1 MTSAPPLRPQPGA
14 SVAESPSDNFFL
26 YVEGPLDAE
35 ILRIWAR
42 RRSPRLARHLENRL
56 VILGGR
62 RPARAV
68 EHIRAEN
75 GAGRPGRGLVVLD
88 RDHHVPSSTPSLSE
102 SCLEVF
108 TWSRRHIESYV
119 LVRSA
124 IHRVL
129 GSDADAARL
138 SRLLAGHLPFL
149 EDEESCRDV
158 DAKRMLG
165 RNGLLARQAGVV
177 ISPVEIAR
185 AMRPEEFHPDVR
197 DLYQRIETALGLSV
211 PVPEVIRRERKR

>member
-1 MTSAPPLRPQPGA
+1 MTSAPPLRPPPGA
-14 SVAESPSDNFFL
+14 SVAERGSENFFL

-35 ILRIWAR
+35 VLRIWAR
-42 RRSPRLARHLENRL
+42 RWSPRLARSLEKRL

-68 EHIRAEN
+68 EHIRGER

-88 RDHHVPSSTPSLSE
+88 RDHHVSSAPPSLSE

-129 GSDADAARL
+129 GLEVDAARL
-138 SRLLAGHLPFL
+138 SRLMADHLPFL
-149 EDEESCRDV
+149 EDEQACLDV
-158 DAKRMLG
+158 DAKRILG
-165 RNGLLARQAGVV
+165 RNGLLAREAGVV
-177 ISPVEIAR
+177 VSPVEIAR
-185 AMRPEEFHPDVR
+185 AMRAEEFHPDVR
-197 DLYQRIETALGLSV
+197 ELYRRIEVALNLVSV
-211 PVPEVIRRERKR
+211 TPEVVRRGQSS